1 MQCRFLTSILL
12 VASVLMW
19 ASCSSMQ
26 DKADPNRLPDG
37 RIGASYQDFL
47 NRSDYRDTRD
57 VWYHDE
63 RIEKANTENSK
74 IVVRLGAQRGAL
86 YVNDEI
92 AMDSPVCTGRSSYE
106 TPRGS
111 FRIIEKVRDYRS
123 RSYGSVYNASGDRV
137 NSDATSSSP
146 VPSGG
151 KFVGASMPLWMR
163 IKDGYGLHVG
173 RVLRDADSHGCVRIP
188 QEACSY
194 LFEKCGEGTRVVIE
208 D

>member
-1 MQCRFLTSILL
+1 
-12 VASVLMW
+12 
-19 ASCSSMQ
+19 MQ

-63 RIEKANTENSK
+63 RIGKANTENSK
-74 IVVRLGAQRGAL
+74 IIIRLGVQRGTL
-86 YVNDEI
+86 LVDDQI
-92 AMDSPVCTGRSSYE
+92 AMDFPVCTGRSSFE

-111 FRIIEKVRDYRS
+111 FRIIEKVEDYRS
-123 RSYGSVYNASGDRV
+123 RSYGSVYDASGERV
-137 NSDATSSSP
+137 NSDATPSSP
-146 VPSGG
+146 VPAGG
-151 KFVGASMPLWMR
+151 KFVGAAMPLWMR

-194 LFEKCGEGTRVVIE
+194 LFEKCGEGTRVIIK